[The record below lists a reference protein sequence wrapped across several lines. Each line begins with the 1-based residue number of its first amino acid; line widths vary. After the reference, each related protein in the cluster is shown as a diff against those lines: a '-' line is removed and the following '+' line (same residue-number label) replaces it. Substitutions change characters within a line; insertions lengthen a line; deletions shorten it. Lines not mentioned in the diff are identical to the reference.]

1 MSALITAHHT
11 LPPIYNNQSK
21 ILILGSFPSVISR
34 KENFYYMHPR
44 NRFWSVIAKLCN
56 EPFPQTVAHRQQLLL
71 KHKIALWDVVQSCQ
85 LAGSADQS
93 IQKAQPNDLCVMLES
108 APIKAIFTNGKKAY
122 SLYHKLIFPKIEL
135 HAIALPSTS
144 PANAAYSIERLLE
157 QWSILRPYLEHPA
170 LKFK

>member
-1 MSALITAHHT
+1 MSAPTTAHHT

-21 ILILGSFPSVISR
+21 ILILGSFPSVVSR

-44 NRFWSVIAKLCN
+44 NRFWPVIAKLCN
-56 EPFPQTVAHRQQLLL
+56 EPLPQTVPARQQLLL

-85 LAGSADQS
+85 LIGSSDQS
-93 IQKAQPNDLCVMLES
+93 IQKAQPNELFAMLES
-108 APIKAIFTNGKKAY
+108 APIKAIFTNGQKAY
-122 SLYHKLIFPKIEL
+122 ALYHKLIFPKIEL

-157 QWSILRPYLEHPA
+157 QWSVLLPYLKRPA
-170 LKFK
+170 LKSK